1 MGISGRREYLFCL
14 ILSVDGILQSDKT
27 EHLFQKDVE
36 SMMEMKYNKKHII
49 ERTGFKDMNVI
60 LIKDYVESCL

>member
-1 MGISGRREYLFCL
+1 
-14 ILSVDGILQSDKT
+14 
-27 EHLFQKDVE
+27 
-36 SMMEMKYNKKHII
+36 MKYNKKHII